1 MIEFTLETSM
11 AGFISYPM
19 PYIGLET
26 LSILFL
32 FLLFEILYA
41 LPCSSQISLLNMIS
55 TSIFKYVK
63 ALHRLQKKIW
73 LAIHQVYEPAP
84 LPNPIALKHV
94 TKKD

>member
-1 MIEFTLETSM
+1 MIEVTLETSM

-26 LSILFL
+26 LSILF
-32 FLLFEILYA
+32 FSLLFEILYA
-41 LPCSSQISLLNMIS
+41 LPCSSQISSLNMIS
-55 TSIFKYVK
+55 TSFFKYVK

-84 LPNPIALKHV
+84 LPNPIALKQV